1 MLFCYLFVLI
11 ARQNAKRKSQEK
23 VEEGSEDEDSD
34 EASSSSETEDSEEEE
49 TEEAEEETGTLPII
63 CHAKSPPKR
72 LVRVFQI
79 EFELLLYFL
88 CSSYFNSSWKFSKLL

>member
-11 ARQNAKRKSQEK
+11 ARQNAKKKSQEK
-23 VEEGSEDEDSD
+23 VEEAPDEEDSD
-34 EASSSSETEDSEEEE
+34 EASSSETEDSEEAE

>member
-1 MLFCYLFVLI
+1 MFVLI

-34 EASSSSETEDSEEEE
+34 EASSSSETEDSEEAE

-72 LVRVFQI
+72 LVRVFH
-79 EFELLLYFL
+79 FL
-88 CSSYFNSSWKFSKLL
+88 